1 MDLMCGRGNFF
12 CAKNDKLVI
21 KIHLDVA
28 KNVRNVIF
36 GLIDSDMWKVA

>member
-1 MDLMCGRGNFF
+1 VGGRFF

-21 KIHLDVA
+21 KIHFVIA

-36 GLIDSDMWKVA
+36 GPIDSDMWKIG